1 MNIIEC
7 VREIVS
13 SFPKIAQICDVVH
26 VDFTDSESTSYGLS
40 PTGDTLIKE
49 NILGDEERQHTFV
62 LFAVY
67 QSISDYDRL
76 SNSGILLELHR
87 WLEEQSGHQLNSEI
101 DGKIHNGEL
110 TELIPSNGMLYSI
123 PDENFNENVRYQ
135 LQLTAKYKIF
145 NEEV

>member
-13 SFPKIAQICDVVH
+13 GFPKIASICDAVH

-49 NILGDEERQHTFV
+49 NILGDKERQHTFV
-62 LFAVY
+62 LYAVY

-76 SNSGILLELHR
+76 SNSGVLLELQH
-87 WLEEQSGHQLNSEI
+87 WLEKQQGHELTAEI
-101 DGKIHNGEL
+101 DGTTYRGEL
-110 TELIPSNGMLYSI
+110 KKLIAANGMLYSI
-123 PDENFNENVRYQ
+123 PDENLNENVRYQ
-135 LQLTAKYKIF
+135 LQITAEYIIY

>member
-13 SFPKIAQICDVVH
+13 GFPKIANICDVIH
-26 VDFTDSESTSYGLS
+26 VDFTDSEATSYGLS
-40 PTGDTLIKE
+40 PTGDTLVKE
-49 NILGDEERQHTFV
+49 DILGNQTRQHTFI
-62 LFAVY
+62 LYAVY

-76 SNSGILLELHR
+76 SNSGILLELQQ
-87 WLEEQSGHQLNSEI
+87 WLEKQTGHTITAEI
-101 DGKIHNGEL
+101 DGATQTGEL
-110 TELIPSNGMLYSI
+110 KKLIPANGMLYSI

-135 LQLTAKYKIF
+135 LQITAEYTIN